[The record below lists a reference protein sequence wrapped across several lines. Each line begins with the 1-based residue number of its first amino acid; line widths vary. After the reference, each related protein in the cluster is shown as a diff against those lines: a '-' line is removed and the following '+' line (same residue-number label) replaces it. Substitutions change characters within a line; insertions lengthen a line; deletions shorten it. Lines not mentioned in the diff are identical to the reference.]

1 MTCFASV
8 VTARGAPVG
17 TASGTSSGPH
27 LRRRPGH
34 DYTKHTLVKC
44 LVRAEASGG
53 SVAKARS
60 MPNVPPV
67 LSVLLLVLVVRPEE
81 VVRQRDVRH
90 SLERGILEEL
100 RVDDEQNG
108 HVDLLARL

>member
-27 LRRRPGH
+27 LLRPGH
-34 DYTKHTLVKC
+34 VYTKHTLVKC

-90 SLERGILEEL
+90 PFEGGILEEL
-100 RVDDEQNG
+100 RVDDEQHG
-108 HVDLLARL
+108 HVDLLPRL